1 MNLFLLLRSALKRA
15 ETVSGLD
22 GYTKYLSKAE
32 KERRLIT
39 YHNVLKK
46 LDVEIAKG
54 GRNG

>member
-1 MNLFLLLRSALKRA
+1 MNLFLLLRSAIKRA